1 VIKPMSWACIALL
14 ELMSDAASV
23 GDHDTLTSNHCR
35 LATRGPTDKPS
46 DGLEPSTRSLP
57 SSGHGKAFAT
67 TFSLQIRPSGRVCRA
82 RACPDGPDLLYPS
95 GTRGS
100 LTLLTT
106 NNKELVLAL
115 PCASGD
121 VLDDLD
127 EFFEAVA
134 VPPRSGVP
142 TTVMPCHGETRTGPR
157 RGVAG
162 ARAAPSEGGGHRYA
176 CTGNVDRLFAESF
189 SSGTLLRR
197 ASVAP
202 ASCPRVA
209 LPRGVSRHPE

>member
-1 VIKPMSWACIALL
+1 MPPQ
-14 ELMSDAASV
+14 
-23 GDHDTLTSNHCR
+23 
-35 LATRGPTDKPS
+35 ATPQPHLQGFYLKPS
-46 DGLEPSTRSLP
+46 DGLEPSTPSLP
-57 SSGHGKAFAT
+57 WRFRRGTSGHGKALAT
-67 TFSLQIRPSGRVCRA
+67 TFSLQTRPSGRVCRA
-82 RACPDGPDLLYPS
+82 RACPDGPDLMYPS

-142 TTVMPCHGETRTGPR
+142 TTVMPCHGETRTGRPR

-189 SSGTLLRR
+189 SSRTLLRR